1 MGSFSLGE
9 IMKKIVLIAALV
21 AGFAAQPVW
30 AAEKA
35 KAKGSCYSPGAI
47 EAEEGIRYVTD
58 LMIVSSVCRDTVYA
72 EFRLRNK
79 DTITGYQKAL
89 IAHYHGAAGFDRW
102 NTALANQVAQKEGGN
117 QQICQQ
123 QAALLQ
129 QAKGF
134 DSKGFRAYAAA
145 RAAANTQV
153 VKCGK

>member
-1 MGSFSLGE
+1 
-9 IMKKIVLIAALV
+9 MKKIVLIAALV
-21 AGFAAQPVW
+21 AAFAAQPVW

-35 KAKGSCYSPGAI
+35 KAKAKSSCYSPSAI
-47 EAEEGIRYVTD
+47 EAEEGIRYITD

-89 IAHYHGAAGFDRW
+89 IAHHHGTAGFDRW
-102 NTALANQVAQKEGGN
+102 NTALANQVAQKQGGN

-123 QAALLQ
+123 SVALWQ
-129 QAKGF
+129 QAKGL

-145 RAAANTQV
+145 RAAANTSV